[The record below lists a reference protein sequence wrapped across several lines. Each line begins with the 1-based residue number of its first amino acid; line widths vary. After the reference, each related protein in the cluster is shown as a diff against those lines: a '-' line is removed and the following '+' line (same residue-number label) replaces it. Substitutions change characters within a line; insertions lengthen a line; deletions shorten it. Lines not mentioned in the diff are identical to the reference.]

1 MAVTGDRISVSLQEN
16 LLVLLCF
23 SDKASA
29 LIRNAVDPHLF
40 STQIYR
46 DVVIRVY
53 DYIDKYHKP
62 PQEHVADLLEDE
74 LGKDKPS
81 AQMYVELLEAVHEQR
96 ESINEEY
103 ALNQLEAFVRQQ
115 TLKSSIIKASEAIQ
129 DGDLDRAEEDLNAGL
144 KTRLTLFAPGMSLAE
159 GLRAAY
165 TGQVR
170 RDVVP
175 TGIKELDDA
184 HLGPARGEFHLFIG
198 PPKRGKSWWLVHMT
212 KRCLLHRLKVAY
224 VTLELSEAQIAQRVL
239 QSLFSIARHKA
250 TVPVSRLRA
259 DDLGRLL
266 RIERES
272 ISGRISID
280 DPSSRGAV
288 EQKLGRLRGREN
300 LTIKQFPAGMLTVRG
315 LTNYLDMLE
324 RSASFIPDM
333 LVIDYPDYMQLDP
346 KNYRLEIGALYNDL
360 RGVAV
365 ERNIGIIVASRSN
378 REGTKARLITESHAA
393 EDYSRIYTA
402 DTVFTYTQTPAE
414 KELGLA
420 RLFVS
425 NTRVADRDGF
435 VLLISQA
442 YAVGQFCLE
451 SVQMT
456 DSYWA
461 HLEQATTAQ
470 NGNGH
475 AEE

>member
-1 MAVTGDRISVSLQEN
+1 MAVTGERLSVSLQEN
-16 LLVLLCF
+16 LLILLVF
-23 SDKASA
+23 SDRASA

-53 DYIDKYHKP
+53 DYIDQYHKP
-62 PQEHVADLLEDE
+62 PGEHVADLLEE
-74 LGKDKPS
+74 KLGKDKPS
-81 AQMYVELLEAVHEQR
+81 SGLYIELLDAIHEQKDN
-96 ESINEEY
+96 INEEY
-103 ALNQLEAFVRQQ
+103 ALNQLGAFVRQQ
-115 TLKSSIIKASEAIQ
+115 TLKSSIIRASEAIQ

-144 KTRLTLFAPGMSLAE
+144 KTRLSLFAPGMSLAE
-159 GLRAAY
+159 GLRTAFA
-165 TGQVR
+165 GQVR
-170 RDVVP
+170 HDIVP
-175 TGIKELDDA
+175 TGIKELDEA

-212 KRCLLHRLKVAY
+212 KRCILHRLKVIY
-224 VTLELSEAQIAQRVL
+224 VTLELSEGQIAQRML
-239 QSLFSIARHKA
+239 QSLFSIARHK
-250 TVPVSRLRA
+250 TKVPVSHLHSNEF
-259 DDLGRLL
+259 GQLL
-266 RIERES
+266 RIERDV
-272 ISGRISID
+272 ITGRLSID
-280 DPSSRGAV
+280 DPSSRKAI

-300 LTIKQFPAGMLTVRG
+300 LVIKQFPAGMLTVRG

-324 RSASFIPDM
+324 RSASFQPDM

-402 DTVFTYTQTPAE
+402 DTVLTYTQTPAE
-414 KELGLA
+414 KDLGLA

-442 YAVGQFCLE
+442 YQIGQFCLE
-451 SVQMT
+451 SAAMA
-456 DSYWA
+456 DSYWG
-461 HLEQATTAQ
+461 HLEQATAA
-470 NGNGH
+470 NGQH
-475 AEE
+475 APEE

>member
-53 DYIDKYHKP
+53 DYIDQYHKP
-62 PQEHVADLLEDE
+62 PREHVADLLEDE
-74 LGKDKPS
+74 LGKDKTS
-81 AQMYVELLEAVHEQR
+81 NLYVELLEAIHEQKD
-96 ESINEEY
+96 SINEEF

-144 KTRLTLFAPGMSLAE
+144 KTRLSLFAPGMSLTE
-159 GLRAAY
+159 GLRVAFA
-165 TGQVR
+165 GQVR

-175 TGIKELDDA
+175 IGIKELDDA
-184 HLGPARGEFHLFIG
+184 NLGPARGEFHLFIG

-212 KRCLLHRLKVAY
+212 KRCLLHRMKTVY
-224 VTLELSEAQIAQRVL
+224 ITLELSEGQIAQRVL
-239 QSLFSIARHKA
+239 QSLFSIARHK
-250 TVPVSRLRA
+250 TKVPVSHLRA
-259 DDLGRLL
+259 DDLVRLMSIERDTITGRL
-266 RIERES
+266 
-272 ISGRISID
+272 SID
-280 DPSSRGAV
+280 EPSSRKAI
-288 EQKLGRLRGREN
+288 EQKLGRLRGKEN

-315 LTNYLDMLE
+315 LTNYLDMLD
-324 RSASFIPDM
+324 RSAGFQPDM

-365 ERNIGIIVASRSN
+365 ERNMGILVGSSISV
-378 REGTKARLITESHAA
+378 EGTMARLITESHAA

-442 YAVGQFCLE
+442 YAIGQFCLE
-451 SVQMT
+451 SVSMS
-456 DSYWA
+456 DAYWG
-461 HLEQATTAQ
+461 HLEQATAAQ
-470 NGNGH
+470 GNGH